1 MLAMKNRIKLVF
13 VLVALLTWA
22 ITGSYSCRQTSEKQG
37 EKAMEEM
44 IEQGGN
50 TNADV
55 DIEENKV
62 TIESDQGKVEISNT
76 GEETWPDD
84 IPDIVPEL
92 KTGKITGITRSNAEG
107 VKNWMVR
114 YNEVPIEELDKYNAT
129 LKAKGFKTMTMKTGK
144 GGMVNGEK
152 DKLLVI
158 LTVAPEM
165 SAISIAEN
173 ND

>member
-1 MLAMKNRIKLVF
+1 MKNRIKLTF

-22 ITGSYSCRQTSEKQG
+22 ISGSYSCRQSSEKQG

-92 KTGKITGITRSNAEG
+92 KTGKITGITRSDAEG

-114 YNEVPIEELDKYNAT
+114 YNEVPLEELDKYNTT

-152 DKLLVI
+152 DNLLVI

-165 SAISIAEN
+165 SAISISINSESAN
-173 ND
+173 